1 MAVQELIQQVLQLPT
16 AERAEV
22 ATEMLLSLHPN
33 EFDDADDQTW
43 MAEIQSRREE
53 VLRGETPM
61 RNWCEVRAEVLH
73 DLRQPRPT

>member
-33 EFDDADDQTW
+33 EFDDADDQAW

-61 RNWCEVRAEVLH
+61 RNWSEVRAEVLH
-73 DLRQPRPT
+73 ELRQPRPT